1 MDFAL
6 LGPLEVRLQGRILP
20 LGGVRNQLVLAC
32 LLLHAGGTVTPQEL
46 ADLVWDGNPPM
57 TARKQ
62 IQTVVYQLRRL
73 FAAAPALLQT
83 DSAGYRLVLRSDQL
97 DVDRFSTMVLDA
109 RARTSRGDLS
119 GAVEQF
125 RTALGLWRGRP
136 LAGLPG
142 RTVERHA
149 THLEEL
155 RLTAVEECAEIE
167 LRLGHHRQL
176 IPELRALADALPLR
190 ERLTGL
196 LMSALAGDGRQAEA
210 ISAYHERA
218 AILREEL
225 GVDPGPMLHAVYVET
240 LLGAERVA
248 SVAAEPSPATSPP
261 PHSEPVVADDDH
273 AEAMVAPAQLPVDI
287 SGFAGRAE
295 ALARLDQLAARVGAG
310 RGTVVIV
317 GLAGSA
323 GVGKT
328 ALAVHWAHRVA
339 HRFPDGQLY
348 VNLRGYG
355 PSEEVTPPDEAA
367 RVLLDGLGVSA
378 QRMPAGLDARTALYR
393 SLMSGRRMLVLL
405 DNARDAAQVRALLP
419 ASSGCLVLV
428 TSRSDLAGLV
438 IGEGAIPLPIDVL
451 SRDEARKLLRKRLG
465 AARITREPAAVEEI
479 VNRCARLPLALAIAA
494 ARAAI
499 DPRRSLGDVARTL
512 AEAERH
518 LDPFA
523 GPDTTTDIRAV
534 FSWSYQLLRPAAA
547 RLFRLLGLHHGNDI
561 SVAVAVSLTGN
572 PPSQVMAAL
581 AELVS
586 VHLLTEVE
594 AGRHGFH
601 DLLRAFAREQ
611 AATDPEAREGLRRLL
626 DHYLHTAASAARH
639 LDASRRTIPLPEL
652 APGVVPE
659 TITGQDHAMVWFTA
673 EYRALITGVSLAAGS
688 DDAGLALHP
697 ARLARTLTDYQ
708 KRTGRWSDALA
719 AHRTAEVT
727 ARQRGDQLGEGL
739 ALHGIARAQT
749 YLGDVDSARDAGLR
763 AVSIFRDAGLHLAE
777 ADVHRS
783 IVVALSRVDRYVE
796 ALTHA
801 DRQVELYA
809 EYGGAADRAN
819 SLNTYGLTL
828 AETGRY
834 DEALDPL
841 DRALKIQYEL
851 DDDYAAAFIHDSLG
865 RVYLQL
871 GRLQDADLHYR
882 RSLEL
887 FDQEG
892 DRYAMVY
899 PLSGLGDLCAAQADE
914 PGARDLYERALVLCR
929 EVGEHH
935 WTARLIERLK
945 GRGDGR
951 DLPV

>member
-6 LGPLEVRLQGRILP
+6 LGPLEARLHGRSLP
-20 LGGVRNQLVLAC
+20 LGGVRSQLVLAC
-32 LLLHAGGTVTPQEL
+32 LLLHRGATVTVHEL
-46 ADLVWDGNPPM
+46 ADLAWDGNPPP

-73 FAAAPALLQT
+73 FAAAPELLHT
-83 DSAGYRLVLRSDQL
+83 DSAGYRLVLGSDQL
-97 DVDRFSTMVLDA
+97 DVDRFSEMVLDA
-109 RARTSRGDLS
+109 RARTSRGDLG

-167 LRLGHHRQL
+167 LRLGRHRQL

-210 ISAYHERA
+210 ISAFHERA
-218 AILREEL
+218 ATLREEL

-240 LLGAERVA
+240 LLGAAQAA
-248 SVAAEPSPATSPP
+248 SVAAAPSPATPAALP
-261 PHSEPVVADDDH
+261 TEPVAAADDH
-273 AEAMVAPAQLPVDI
+273 AATLIEPAQLPTDV
-287 SGFAGRAE
+287 SGFAGRKE
-295 ALARLDQLAARVGAG
+295 AIALLDQLAARVGKE
-310 RGTVVIV
+310 RGTVVV
-317 GLAGSA
+317 VALAGSA

-355 PSEEVTPPDEAA
+355 PSDAITPSDEAA

-378 QRMPAGLDARTALYR
+378 QRMPTGLDARTSLYR
-393 SLMSGRRMLVLL
+393 SIMTGRRMLILL
-405 DNARDAAQVRALLP
+405 DNARDAAQVRPLLP

-438 IGEGAIPLPIDVL
+438 VGEGAVPLPIDVL
-451 SRDEARKLLRKRLG
+451 SHDEACNLLRKRLG
-465 AARITREPAAVEEI
+465 AARIEREPAAVEEI
-479 VNRCARLPLALAIAA
+479 VDRCARLPLALAIAA

-499 DPRRSLGDVARTL
+499 DPRRSLGDIARTL
-512 AEAERH
+512 AEAEGH

-547 RLFRLLGLHHGNDI
+547 RLFRLLGLHPGNDI
-561 SVAVAVSLTGN
+561 SVAVAASLTGT
-572 PPSQVMAAL
+572 PPNQVVAAL

-586 VHLLTEVE
+586 VHLLTEVRT
-594 AGRHGFH
+594 GRYSFH

-611 AATDPEAREGLRRLL
+611 IAADPDAREGLRRLL
-626 DHYLHTAASAARH
+626 DHYLHTAASAARQ
-639 LDASRRTIPLPEL
+639 LDASRRTIPLPAP

-659 TITGQDHAMVWFTA
+659 TITGQDHAMVWFGA
-673 EYRALITGVSLAAGS
+673 EYRALVTGVSLAAGS

-708 KRTGRWSDALA
+708 KRTGRWDDALA
-719 AHRTAEVT
+719 GHRTAEVA
-727 ARQRGDQLGEGL
+727 ARQRGDRLGEGL
-739 ALHGIARAQT
+739 ALHGLTRAQT
-749 YLGDVDSARDAGLR
+749 YLGDADSARDAGMR
-763 AVSIFRDAGLHLAE
+763 AVAIFRDAGLHLAE

-783 IVVALSRVDRYVE
+783 IIVALARVDRHGE
-796 ALTHA
+796 ALAHA
-801 DRQVELYA
+801 ERQAELYA
-809 EYGGAADRAN
+809 EHGDAADRAN

-828 AETGRY
+828 TDTGRY

-841 DRALKIQYEL
+841 NRALKIQYEL

-865 RVYLQL
+865 RVYLGLDQ
-871 GRLQDADLHYR
+871 LQDAELHYR
-882 RSLEL
+882 RSLAL

-899 PLSGLGDLCAAQADE
+899 PLSGLGDVCAAHSDAA
-914 PGARDLYERALVLCR
+914 GARALYERALVLCR
-929 EVGEHH
+929 EVGQHH
-935 WTARLIERLK
+935 WTLRLSERL
-945 GRGDGR
+945 RR
-951 DLPV
+951 REEQPS

>member
-1 MDFAL
+1 MT
-6 LGPLEVRLQGRILP
+6 
-20 LGGVRNQLVLAC
+20 LGGVRSQLVLAC
-32 LLLHAGGTVTPQEL
+32 LLLHAGATVTVDQL
-46 ADLVWDGNPPM
+46 ADLVWDGAPPQ

-73 FAAAPALLQT
+73 FAAAPEVVHT
-83 DSAGYRLVLRSDQL
+83 DSAGYRLVLAADQL
-97 DVDRFSTMVLDA
+97 DVDRFSAMVLDA
-109 RARTSRGDLS
+109 RARASRADLG

-125 RTALGLWRGRP
+125 RSALRLWRGRP

-155 RLTAVEECAEIE
+155 RLAALEECAEIE
-167 LRLGHHRQL
+167 LRLGRHRQL
-176 IPELRALADALPLR
+176 IPELRALADELPLR

-196 LMSALAGDGRQAEA
+196 LITALAGDGRQAEA
-210 ISAYHERA
+210 ISTYHERA

-225 GVDPGPMLHAVYVET
+225 GVDPGPMLHAVYVEKV
-240 LLGAERVA
+240 LGAERGA
-248 SVAAEPSPATSPP
+248 SAAAPP
-261 PHSEPVVADDDH
+261 PAGPPPDGEPVDA
-273 AEAMVAPAQLPVDI
+273 AGEPAQALVAPAQLPVDVT
-287 SGFAGRAE
+287 GFAGRAE
-295 ALARLDQLAARVGAG
+295 AIARLDQLADRMGAE

-317 GLAGSA
+317 GLAGTA

-339 HRFPDGQLY
+339 HRFPDGQMY

-355 PSEEVTPPDEAA
+355 PASEVTPPDEAA
-367 RVLLDGLGVSA
+367 RVLLDGLGVSIK
-378 QRMPAGLDARTALYR
+378 RMPVGLDARTALYR
-393 SLMSGRRMLVLL
+393 SVMSGRRMLVLL
-405 DNARDAAQVRALLP
+405 DNARDAAQVRPLLP

-438 IGEGAIPLPIDVL
+438 VSEGAVPLPVDVL
-451 SRDEARKLLRKRLG
+451 SHDEARNLLRERLG
-465 AARITREPAAVEEI
+465 TSRIEQEPAAVEEI
-479 VNRCARLPLALAIAA
+479 IDRCARLPLALAIAA

-499 DPRRSLGDVARTL
+499 DPRKSLSDVARRL
-512 AEAERH
+512 AEAESH

-547 RLFRLLGLHHGNDI
+547 RLFRLLGLHHGDAI
-561 SVAVAVSLTGN
+561 SVPVAASLTGTA
-572 PPSQVMAAL
+572 PSQVMSAL

-586 VHLLTEVE
+586 AHLLTEIE
-594 AGRHGFH
+594 AGRYGFH

-611 AATDPEAREGLRRLL
+611 AAADPDAGQGLRRLL

-639 LDASRRTIPLPEL
+639 LDASRRTVPLPEP

-659 TITGQDHAMVWFTA
+659 SITSQDHAMAWFNC
-673 EYRALITGVSLAAGS
+673 EYRALLTGVSLAAGS
-688 DDAGLALHP
+688 DDVGLALHP

-708 KRTGRWSDALA
+708 KRTGRWSEALA
-719 AHRTAEVT
+719 AHRVAEVA
-727 ARQRGDQLGEGL
+727 ARQRGDRLGEGL
-739 ALHGIARAQT
+739 ALHGLARAQMQ
-749 YLGDVDSARDAGLR
+749 LGDIDSVRDAAMR
-763 AVSIFRDAGLHLAE
+763 AVSIFRAAGLHLAE

-783 IVVALSRVDRYVE
+783 IVVALSRVDCHVE

-801 DRQVELYA
+801 ERQAELYA
-809 EYGGAADRAN
+809 EYGNAADRAN

-828 AETGRY
+828 AKLGRY

-841 DRALKIQYEL
+841 ERALKIQHEL

-865 RVYLQL
+865 LVHLWL
-871 GRLQDADLHYR
+871 GRLQDADAHYR

-899 PLSGLGDLCAAQADE
+899 PLTGLGDVRAADADAS
-914 PGARDLYERALVLCR
+914 GARDCYERALAHCR
-929 EVGEHH
+929 QVGRHH
-935 WTARLIERLK
+935 WVPRLSQRLSNCADQ
-945 GRGDGR
+945 RA
-951 DLPV
+951 